1 VAGGLFGAA
10 SLSTR
15 EPAEPEVALKLSGYL
30 GNWDAAI
37 FASRGYYR
45 APAPLNNVAVNNVA
59 RNDVARNKVSGTMGE
74 YPRLN
79 TLGASLSGPLAGGVL
94 NLETGFYHSVDDP
107 GGDNPVIEN
116 GQLRFLVGYSRQ
128 LGKETQIGVQAYA
141 EWMQDY
147 NDYKRNLSG
156 VSVPREQLR
165 TVATM
170 RFTQQYLYQALTL
183 NLFAYWGAAEN
194 DSYVIPSL
202 RYAFNDY
209 LWAEVGANI
218 FSGSRRG
225 MFGTLADNDNI
236 YLTVRCSF

>member
-59 RNDVARNKVSGTMGE
+59 RNDVARNKVSG
-74 YPRLN
+74 
-79 TLGASLSGPLAGGVL
+79 PLAGGVL

-116 GQLRFLVGYSRQ
+116 DQLRFLVGYSRQ

-141 EWMQDY
+141 EWM
-147 NDYKRNLSG
+147 
-156 VSVPREQLR
+156 
-165 TVATM
+165 
-170 RFTQQYLYQALTL
+170 
-183 NLFAYWGAAEN
+183 
-194 DSYVIPSL
+194 
-202 RYAFNDY
+202 
-209 LWAEVGANI
+209 
-218 FSGSRRG
+218 
-225 MFGTLADNDNI
+225 
-236 YLTVRCSF
+236 